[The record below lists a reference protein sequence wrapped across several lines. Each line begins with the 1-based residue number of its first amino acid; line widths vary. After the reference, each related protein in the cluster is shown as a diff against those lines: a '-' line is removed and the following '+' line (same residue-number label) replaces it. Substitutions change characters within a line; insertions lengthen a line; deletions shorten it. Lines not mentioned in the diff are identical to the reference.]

1 MHASGDSSA
10 AVNQARWRFTT
21 IAHASHRVLGPLAA
35 ETVAR
40 ALARAAELC
49 KASGGLVLDI
59 GCGKGE
65 VLLRALQHMGGQ
77 ALGVEP
83 NPAFAAAARERAREL
98 GLAARV
104 TIHECRWQDL
114 PAPPT
119 GAALA
124 ICTGS
129 VHAFG
134 SFGDALKAL
143 RAIVVPRGLALVAP
157 GYWKREPAAEYL
169 TALGSTRDEQDDWD
183 GTLARAEAAGWRVR
197 HAHAS
202 TRGEWE
208 DYEDAYAANMNA
220 WCVAHA
226 DDPEALGF
234 AERISRWSALV
245 ERHGLDTMGYAL
257 LLLQRD

>member
-1 MHASGDSSA
+1 MSE
-10 AVNQARWRFTT
+10 ARWRFTT
-21 IAHASHRVLGPLAA
+21 IAHASHRILGPLADA
-35 ETVAR
+35 TVER
-40 ALARAAELC
+40 ALTRSTGLLEAPC
-49 KASGGLVLDI
+49 DLVLDI

-65 VLLRALQHMGGQ
+65 LLLRAQQHLGGD
-77 ALGVEP
+77 ALGIEP

-104 TIHECRWQDL
+104 TVEERRWQDL
-114 PAPPT
+114 PHPPT

-129 VHAFG
+129 LQAFG
-134 SFGDALKAL
+134 SFHEAL
-143 RAIVVPRGLALVAP
+143 RALRDVVVPRGLALVAP

-169 TALGSTRDEQDDWD
+169 TALESSRGEQDDWG

-202 TRGEWE
+202 TREEWE
-208 DYEDAYAANMNA
+208 AYERAYAANVRA
-220 WCVAHA
+220 WCAEHA
-226 DDPEALGF
+226 EDPDGPAF
-234 AERISRWSALV
+234 MERIERWSALV

-257 LLLQRD
+257 LLLQRE